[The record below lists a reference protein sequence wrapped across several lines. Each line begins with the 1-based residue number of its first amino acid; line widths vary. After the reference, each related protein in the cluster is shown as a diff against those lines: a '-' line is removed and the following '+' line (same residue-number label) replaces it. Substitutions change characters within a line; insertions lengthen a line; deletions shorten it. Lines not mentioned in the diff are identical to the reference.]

1 VSGNDGDDLAPK
13 EVRNRDVAWML
24 ASGMTQ
30 HQVREAVGCSERTI
44 RRLKADPH
52 FRQLLHEAR
61 RERMEEANRKIP
73 NLTDE
78 ALDTL
83 AELMREG
90 TQTIQLGAV
99 RTILALGARL
109 EADEMA
115 DRIARLERALQSE
128 TGWTP
133 DALPSEGLDDDVD
146 A

>member
-1 VSGNDGDDLAPK
+1 MSGSGEEEVAPK
-13 EVRNRDVAWML
+13 EVRNREIARL
-24 ASGMTQ
+24 IASGMTQ
-30 HQVREAVGCSERTI
+30 HQVRETTGWSERTI
-44 RRLKADPH
+44 RRLMSDPQ
-52 FRQLLHEAR
+52 FRQFLHEAR
-61 RERMEEANRKIP
+61 RERMAEANRKIP

-83 AELMREG
+83 AQLMREG
-90 TQTIQLGAV
+90 AHSIQLGAV

-115 DRIARLERALQSE
+115 DRIARLEKAVQSE

-133 DALPSEGLDDDVD
+133 DALASEGLDDDVD